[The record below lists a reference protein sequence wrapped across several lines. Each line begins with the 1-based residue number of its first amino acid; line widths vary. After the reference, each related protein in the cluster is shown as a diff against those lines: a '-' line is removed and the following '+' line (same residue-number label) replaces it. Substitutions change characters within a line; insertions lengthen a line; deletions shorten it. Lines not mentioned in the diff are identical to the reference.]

1 MTLFSPVLNE
11 KYRSLLLWADR
22 PVAGRPFMHRV
33 FHRLVRLI
41 LITVT
46 EFHRNGL
53 SIRSGAITYTVL
65 LSLVPILA
73 MSTAVV
79 KGFGGGDHLRE
90 AARSYIESL
99 EGQYRIQLPDNP
111 VDENF
116 ARPPVTTP
124 TADTNLTGHLRSA
137 VDQLFDY
144 VERTDFAAIG
154 TFGLLGI
161 LLSVVLVLGNIE
173 SAMNTIWKVAAGRS
187 LARKLADYLTLLIL
201 MPLSV
206 NITFAASAFL
216 QNPTLASRIDALIP
230 LVWLQT
236 LLLKAVPVVVITF
249 TLYVMYIFFPNTRV
263 GNRPALLG
271 ATLAAVM
278 WFSVQ
283 NIYIY
288 LQIGVAG
295 YNAIYGSF
303 ATVPLFL
310 VWIYLGWVFILAGA
324 QLAFAAQTL
333 DEHRLVPLAAT
344 PSLQLAA
351 AFDIMDCL
359 YLLFSQNRK
368 LTPAH
373 LVELL
378 PDYPPQLVSEIV
390 TVLRTA
396 ELVYLSRSDDRLLPG
411 ISREHYRPEEVV
423 GRVLG
428 RQTLSSAGG
437 MMSSAAIEAAMKA
450 SQTPS
455 APTEDDRGTEVGR
468 S

>member
-1 MTLFSPVLNE
+1 MNIASGLHDR
-11 KYRSLLLWADR
+11 YRSLLMWADR
-22 PVAGRPFMHRV
+22 PIAGRPFMPRA

-46 EFHRNGL
+46 EFHLNAL

-79 KGFGGGDHLRE
+79 KGFGGGDHLHE
-90 AARSYIESL
+90 AAYSYILSL
-99 EGQYRIQLPDNP
+99 EGRYQNQLTEVPAG
-111 VDENF
+111 ESF
-116 ARPPVTTP
+116 GLPPATSP
-124 TADTNLTGHLRSA
+124 AADANLTGHLRSA

-154 TFGLLGI
+154 TFGLVGI
-161 LLSVVLVLGNIE
+161 LLSVVLVLGSIE

-187 LARKLADYLTLLIL
+187 LGRKLADYLTLLIL

-216 QNPTLASRIDALIP
+216 QNPTLASHIDVLIP
-230 LVWLQT
+230 PAWLQT
-236 LLLKAVPVVVITF
+236 LLLKALPVVMITF

-263 GNRPALLG
+263 GNRPAMLG
-271 ATLAAVM
+271 ALLAAVV

-283 NIYIY
+283 NIYVN

-324 QLAFAAQTL
+324 QLAFAVQTL
-333 DEHRLVPLAAT
+333 DRHRLVPLAAT

-359 YLLFSQNRK
+359 YRLFSQNRK

-373 LVELL
+373 LIELL
-378 PDYPPQLVSEIV
+378 PDYPPQVVTETV

-396 ELVYLSRSDDRLLPG
+396 GLVHLSRSDDRLLPG

-428 RQTLSSAGG
+428 TQALSSAGG
-437 MMSSAAIEAAMKA
+437 KMSSAAIEAAMKA
-450 SQTPS
+450 SERLSEKQKGP
-455 APTEDDRGTEVGR
+455 G
-468 S
+468 

>member
-1 MTLFSPVLNE
+1 MTTGLHDR
-11 KYRSLLLWADR
+11 YRSLLLWADR
-22 PVAGRPFMHRV
+22 PVADRPFMPRA

-46 EFHRNGL
+46 EFQRNAL

-90 AARSYIESL
+90 VAYSYIESL
-99 EGQYRIQLPDNP
+99 EGNYRNRLPDGP
-111 VDENF
+111 AGESF
-116 ARPPVTTP
+116 GLPPATTP
-124 TADTNLTGHLRSA
+124 AEANLTGHLRSA

-144 VERTDFAAIG
+144 VEKTDFAAIG

-161 LLSVVLVLGNIE
+161 LLSVVLVLGSIE
-173 SAMNTIWKVAAGRS
+173 SAMNTIWNVAAGRS
-187 LARKLADYLTLLIL
+187 LARKIADYLTLLIL

-216 QNPTLASRIDALIP
+216 QNPTLASHLDALIP
-230 LVWLQT
+230 PAWLQT
-236 LLLKAVPVVVITF
+236 LLLKALPVIVITF

-263 GNRPALLG
+263 KNRPAMLG
-271 ATLAAVM
+271 ALLAAVM

-283 NIYIY
+283 NVYIY

-324 QLAFAAQTL
+324 QLACAAQTI
-333 DEHRLVPLAAT
+333 DEHRLMPLAAT

-359 YLLFSQNRK
+359 YRLFSENRK

-373 LVELL
+373 LIELL
-378 PDYPPQLVSEIV
+378 SDYPPQLVTETV
-390 TVLRTA
+390 TLLRTA
-396 ELVYLSRSDDRLLPG
+396 GIVHLSRSDDRLLPG

-428 RQTLSSAGG
+428 TQALSSAGG
-437 MMSSAAIEAAMKA
+437 KMSSAAIEAAMKA
-450 SQTPS
+450 SNAPS
-455 APTEDDRGTEVGR
+455 APTLNN
-468 S
+468 